1 MTAADAVAAGG
12 PADPAG
18 ALGLAAG
25 GRSTLG
31 AAEEDVDAGGAGFLD
46 SSVNVKSKRYSG
58 ASLLNL
64 TLAVSCAG
72 SPAVSTRASR

>member
-1 MTAADAVAAGG
+1 MTAAGAAAAGAR
-12 PADPAG
+12 ADLAA
-18 ALGLAAG
+18 ALGPAAG

-31 AAEEDVDAGGAGFLD
+31 AAGEVDGGGAGFLD